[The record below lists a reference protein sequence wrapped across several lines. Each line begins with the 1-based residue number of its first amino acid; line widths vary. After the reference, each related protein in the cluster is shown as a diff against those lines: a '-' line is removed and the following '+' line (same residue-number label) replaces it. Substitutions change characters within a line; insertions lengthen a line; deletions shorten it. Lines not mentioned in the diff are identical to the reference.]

1 MLFKK
6 HKPEET
12 DAEQDFMTIINI
24 VKKYDR
30 QGFNRLIDAIEDCWR
45 GYDKVL
51 RTKTRD
57 EKENADIIESE
68 KVLNLIEE
76 GEN

>member
-6 HKPEET
+6 HKLEET

-68 KVLNLIEE
+68 KTLNLIEE